1 MYTDKLLKAY
11 QEHGKIIVGVDFD
24 DTIYPFS
31 DDLSEEDR
39 KHCEFRIEL
48 LKRLKKNITICLYTC
63 SDEASLKYKI
73 SLMKEWGISPDYVN
87 ESPVVIGNGAKPY
100 FNLLL
105 DDKAGLEEATR
116 RLVEFKNLIKVL

>member
-1 MYTDKLLKAY
+1 MYTDKLLKTY

-31 DDLSEEDR
+31 DDVNEKD
-39 KHCEFRIEL
+39 CEFRIKL
-48 LKRLKKNITICLYTC
+48 LKRLKDKIIICLYTC
-63 SDEASLKYKI
+63 SDETSLRYKI

-87 ESPVVIGNGAKPY
+87 ESPVEIGNGAKPY